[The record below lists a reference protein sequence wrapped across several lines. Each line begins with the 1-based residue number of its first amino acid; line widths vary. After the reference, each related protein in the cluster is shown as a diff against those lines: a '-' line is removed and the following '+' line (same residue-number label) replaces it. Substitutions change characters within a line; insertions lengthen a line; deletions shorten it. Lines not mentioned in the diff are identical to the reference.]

1 MEADLPVCRYPACRY
16 GHQRKKSCID
26 DIDQLGLPDEKQGSD
41 EPVLQAGLKKR
52 FLAAAWKKGAHSCQ
66 VPRQIRET
74 GYERSIMSIITISR
88 GSYSRGKE
96 VAEKLALA
104 LNYECISREIIL
116 EASEHFNIPELKLI
130 RAIHDAPTILDRFT
144 SGKERFIAFFRA
156 TLLTHL
162 QRDNVVFHGL
172 ASHFFLQQFPH
183 VLKVRIS
190 ANLEDRVREEMIRE
204 NIPADEARL
213 VLVND
218 DAERRK
224 WGLQIF
230 GQDPWNAQL
239 YDMILHIGNLNV
251 DQAVAIIL
259 CALEQACFKS
269 TPESRRLLDDKALA
283 ARVEASLVKVF
294 PKVMV
299 DAGDGEVFVNVRGSL
314 ADKKNITERVV
325 RLAETVDGVKNILVN
340 IIPFIVED

>member
-1 MEADLPVCRYPACRY
+1 
-16 GHQRKKSCID
+16 
-26 DIDQLGLPDEKQGSD
+26 
-41 EPVLQAGLKKR
+41 
-52 FLAAAWKKGAHSCQ
+52 
-66 VPRQIRET
+66 
-74 GYERSIMSIITISR
+74 MSIITISR

-96 VAEKLALA
+96 VAEKLARA

-144 SGKERFIAFFRA
+144 YGKERFIAFFRA
-156 TLLTHL
+156 ALLTHL

-190 ANLEDRVREEMIRE
+190 ANLEDRVREEMMRE
-204 NIPADEARL
+204 NIPLDEARR

-218 DAERRK
+218 DEERRK
-224 WGLQIF
+224 WSLQIF

-239 YDMILHIGNLNV
+239 YDMILHIGNISV
-251 DQAVAIIL
+251 DEAVAIIL
-259 CALEQACFKS
+259 YALEQPCFKS
-269 TPESRRLLDDKALA
+269 TPESRQMLDDEALSA
-283 ARVEASLVKVF
+283 QVEAALVKAF

-299 DAGDGEVFVNVRGSL
+299 DSGKGDVFINVRGSL
-314 ADKKNITERVV
+314 ADEKNIIEKVM
-325 RLAETVDGVKNILVN
+325 RLAEKVDGIKDIQVN
-340 IIPFIVED
+340 IVPFMVED

>member
-1 MEADLPVCRYPACRY
+1 
-16 GHQRKKSCID
+16 
-26 DIDQLGLPDEKQGSD
+26 
-41 EPVLQAGLKKR
+41 
-52 FLAAAWKKGAHSCQ
+52 
-66 VPRQIRET
+66 
-74 GYERSIMSIITISR
+74 MSIITISR

-104 LNYECISREIIL
+104 LQYECISREIIL
-116 EASEHFNIPELKLI
+116 EASENFNIPELKLT

-162 QRDNVVFHGL
+162 QRDNVVYHGL

-183 VLKVRIS
+183 ILKVRIS
-190 ANLEDRVREEMIRE
+190 ADIEDRVREEMIRE
-204 NIPADEARL
+204 NISADEARMI
-213 VLVND
+213 LVND
-218 DAERRK
+218 DLERRK

-239 YDMILHIGNLNV
+239 YDIILHIGNMNV

-259 CALEQACFKS
+259 HALEQPCFKS
-269 TPESRRLLDDKALA
+269 TPESRRMLDDKALA
-283 ARVEASLVKVF
+283 ARVEASLVKTF

-299 DAGDGEVFVNVRGSL
+299 DSDNGEVFINVRGSL
-314 ADKKNITERVV
+314 ADKKNITERVM
-325 RLAETVDGVKNILVN
+325 RLAEKIEGVKNMQVN

>member
-1 MEADLPVCRYPACRY
+1 
-16 GHQRKKSCID
+16 
-26 DIDQLGLPDEKQGSD
+26 
-41 EPVLQAGLKKR
+41 
-52 FLAAAWKKGAHSCQ
+52 
-66 VPRQIRET
+66 
-74 GYERSIMSIITISR
+74 MSIITISR

-96 VAEKLALA
+96 VAEKLARA
-104 LNYECISREIIL
+104 LDYECISREIIL
-116 EASEHFNIPELKLI
+116 EASEQFNIPELKLI

-162 QRDNVVFHGL
+162 QKDNVVFHGL
-172 ASHFFLQQFPH
+172 GSHFFLQDIPH
-183 VLKVRIS
+183 VLKIRIS
-190 ANLEDRVREEMIRE
+190 ANLEDRVREEMLRE

-213 VLVND
+213 ILVND
-218 DAERRK
+218 DAERRR
-224 WGLQIF
+224 WGQQIF

-239 YDMILHIGNLNV
+239 YDMILHIGNMKV

-259 CALEQACFKS
+259 HALEQPCFTS
-269 TPESRRLLDDKALA
+269 TPESRLLLDDRALA

-299 DAGDGEVFVNVRGSL
+299 DAGKGEVFINVRGSL
-314 ADKKNITERVV
+314 TDKKNITEKVT
-325 RLAETVDGVKNILVN
+325 RLAEKIDGVKTIQVN

>member
-1 MEADLPVCRYPACRY
+1 
-16 GHQRKKSCID
+16 
-26 DIDQLGLPDEKQGSD
+26 
-41 EPVLQAGLKKR
+41 
-52 FLAAAWKKGAHSCQ
+52 
-66 VPRQIRET
+66 
-74 GYERSIMSIITISR
+74 MSIITISR

-96 VAEKLALA
+96 VAEKLARA

-156 TLLTHL
+156 TFLTYL

-172 ASHFFLQQFPH
+172 AGHFFLQQFPH

-190 ANLEDRVREEMIRE
+190 ANIEDRIREEMIRE
-204 NIPADEARL
+204 NIQADEARM

-218 DAERRK
+218 DAQRRQ
-224 WGLQIF
+224 WGLQLF
-230 GQDPWNAQL
+230 GLDPWNAQL
-239 YDMILHIGNLNV
+239 YDIILHIGNMNV
-251 DQAVAIIL
+251 DQAVSIIL
-259 CALEQACFKS
+259 HALEQPCFKS
-269 TPESRRLLDDKALA
+269 TPESRRMLDDHALA

-299 DAGDGEVFVNVRGSL
+299 DAGHGEVFINVRGSL
-314 ADKKNITERVV
+314 ADQKNITEKVT
-325 RLAETVDGVKNILVN
+325 RLAEKVDGVKTIQVN
-340 IIPFIVED
+340 IVPFMVED